1 MLRAAPNVVSTHM
14 NCHQKRRQ
22 TFKDHFMLWRR
33 QRDCRNEFWDEIPV
47 CSVLLLSQTCPL
59 LAHLLS
65 YLLFNNVTNIMYFL
79 TLPQSTSL
87 ISLLPPPKSFFP
99 TLAQHWSQQ
108 YRPCPELNNI
118 YLTRNSTMYT
128 LHQAQQY
135 TPSTMGLWKPTPNT
149 LSWFLGLSI
158 NFSRHLNLKPLL
170 ESVLQYL
177 ESAGLFS

>member
-1 MLRAAPNVVSTHM
+1 M
-14 NCHQKRRQ
+14 NYHQKRRQ
-22 TFKDHFMLWRR
+22 SFRDHFMLLRR

-65 YLLFNNVTNIMYFL
+65 YLLLNNVTNIMYFL

-87 ISLLPPPKSFFP
+87 ISLLPPPNSFFP

-108 YRPCPELNNI
+108 YRLCPEFNNI
-118 YLTRNSTMYT
+118 YLTRGSTMYT

-135 TPSTMGLWKPTPNT
+135 APSTIGLWKPTPAPCPD
-149 LSWFLGLSI
+149 FLGCLSTSQDI
-158 NFSRHLNLKPLL
+158 QILSHCLSLFFST
-170 ESVLQYL
+170 
-177 ESAGLFS
+177 